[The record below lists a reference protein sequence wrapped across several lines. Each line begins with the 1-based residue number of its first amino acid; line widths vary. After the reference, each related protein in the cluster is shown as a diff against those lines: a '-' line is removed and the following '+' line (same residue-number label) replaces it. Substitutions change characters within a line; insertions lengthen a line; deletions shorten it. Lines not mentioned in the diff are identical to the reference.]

1 MANVIEKY
9 LTKRRNRSSNST
21 EGEKDS
27 PDKKKAKNQGTSD
40 EEEEASLDEVLAV
53 LNMSESVSE
62 MLNQILERLQ
72 KLDKIESSLDNI
84 EGKLQNLESRT
95 QRLEESESTAKQEL
109 NDLKEGLKNVN
120 IKLKDK
126 MESMENT
133 QGVNTANLSQKI
145 KELEEQAKSLHN
157 KNLYLEAYS
166 RRENIKF
173 MNIQETRRGA
183 DQREDTEGTLRR
195 FLEQELGYEDS
206 KRVEIQ
212 RVHRIGKGKNGGPWP
227 ILARFLRYKDCE
239 DILASGRRLRGTNFQ
254 MFKDLPTEIIDR
266 RKPQVETLKK
276 ARRNGMQAAFSS
288 AQPDKLYIN
297 GEFWP
302 VGRELAITGR

>member
-1 MANVIEKY
+1 MRTT
-9 LTKRRNRSSNST
+9 LQTRKRQ
-21 EGEKDS
+21 
-27 PDKKKAKNQGTSD
+27 KNQGTSD
-40 EEEEASLDEVLAV
+40 EEEEASVDEVLAV

-62 MLNQILERLQ
+62 MLNQILEKLQ
-72 KLDKIESSLDNI
+72 KLDKIESSLDNN

-95 QRLEESESTAKQEL
+95 QRLEESESTAKQD
-109 NDLKEGLKNVN
+109 DLKEGLKNVN

-133 QGVNTANLSQKI
+133 QGANTANLSQKI
-145 KELEEQAKSLHN
+145 KELEEQAKSLHD

-195 FLEQELGYEDS
+195 FLEQELGYEDA
-206 KRVEIQ
+206 KRVKTQ
-212 RVHRIGKGKNGGPWP
+212 RVHRIGKGKNGGPRP

>member
-1 MANVIEKY
+1 M
-9 LTKRRNRSSNST
+9 
-21 EGEKDS
+21 
-27 PDKKKAKNQGTSD
+27 
-40 EEEEASLDEVLAV
+40 DEVLAV

-62 MLNQILERLQ
+62 MLNQILEKLQ

-84 EGKLQNLESRT
+84 EGKLQNLEWRT

-109 NDLKEGLKNVN
+109 NYLKEGLKNVN

-133 QGVNTANLSQKI
+133 QGANTANLSQKI
-145 KELEEQAKSLHN
+145 KELEEQAKSLHD

-173 MNIQETRRGA
+173 MNNIQETRRGA

-195 FLEQELGYEDS
+195 FLEQELGYEDA

-212 RVHRIGKGKNGGPWP
+212 RVHRIGKGKNGGPRP

-239 DILASGRRLRGTNFQ
+239 DILASGLRLRGANFQ

-302 VGRELAITGR
+302 VGGELAITGR